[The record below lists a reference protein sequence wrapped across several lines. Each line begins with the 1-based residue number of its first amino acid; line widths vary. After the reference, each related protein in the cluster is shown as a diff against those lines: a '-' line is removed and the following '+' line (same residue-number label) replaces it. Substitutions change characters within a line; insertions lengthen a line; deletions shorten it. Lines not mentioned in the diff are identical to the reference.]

1 MEDGGATRAK
11 VKAKAKAS
19 VLRGK
24 TQTPLTQPR
33 LPIAKG
39 EKGKE
44 NNITLDHV
52 NPSLP
57 APAVIAASW
66 ATWHATATND
76 NRVHLRRC

>member
-19 VLRGK
+19 VLRG
-24 TQTPLTQPR
+24 TTRISPR
-33 LPIAKG
+33 LPTPRLPPAKG
-39 EKGKE
+39 EKAKE

-57 APAVIAASW
+57 APAVIAA
-66 ATWHATATND
+66 
-76 NRVHLRRC
+76 

>member
-24 TQTPLTQPR
+24 TRITPR
-33 LPIAKG
+33 LPTLRLPTAKG
-39 EKGKE
+39 EKAKE

-57 APAVIAASW
+57 APAVIAA
-66 ATWHATATND
+66 
-76 NRVHLRRC
+76 